1 MTITLGKRF
10 FKIFI
15 PVAAGVVLLIAAVIL
30 CNVFLFNVERDGVQ
44 YKWVRGGYSVIGYEG
59 EGGEVVIAE
68 KIGRRSVI
76 SIAEY
81 AFENEVSITGIT
93 VPASVTRIGFGA
105 FDDCMGL
112 QTLTLPFVGD
122 TAEEPEQTHIGYLF
136 GGPEKQDNDC
146 VMPRTLTNVTV
157 TGGSAL
163 GASAFASCRYLT
175 EVTLGDAIPSVGGS
189 AFENCVALT
198 SVTLGQGVTAI
209 GEAAFSGCAALP
221 AIVLPNGVTRLENAT
236 FKDCAALVDA
246 VLPEALVAIGP
257 SVFANCALL
266 ETVAIPVGVTSIDT
280 FVFRNCARLRKL
292 TLPEK
297 LARIGAFAFDGCS
310 YLRNVTF
317 EGDGEWR
324 IAGSESSFIPPDGR
338 QAALYL
344 RETYATEV
352 WRRVGD
358 KD

>member
-15 PVAAGVVLLIAAVIL
+15 PVVAGVVLLTAAAIL
-30 CNVFLFNVERDGVQ
+30 CNAFLFNVERDGVQ
-44 YKWVRGGYSVIGYEG
+44 YKWVRGGYSVVGYEG

-76 SIAEY
+76 SVAEY
-81 AFENEVSITGIT
+81 AFENEVSITAIT
-93 VPASVTRIGFGA
+93 VPTTVTRIGFGA
-105 FDDCMGL
+105 FDDCTGL

-122 TAEEPEQTHIGYLF
+122 AAKEPEQTHIGYLF

-146 VMPRTLTNVTV
+146 VMPRTLTKVNVT
-157 TGGSAL
+157 GDSAL

-175 EVTLGDAIPSVGGS
+175 EVTLGNATPSVGGS
-189 AFENCVALT
+189 AFQDCVALV
-198 SVTLGQGVTAI
+198 SVTLGEGLTAI
-209 GEAAFSGCAALP
+209 GEAAFAGCVALP
-221 AIVLPNGVTRLENAT
+221 AITLPDGVTRVENAT
-236 FKDCAALVDA
+236 FKDCAALVDVA
-246 VLPEALVAIGP
+246 LPDALVAIGP
-257 SVFANCALL
+257 SAFANCALL
-266 ETVAIPVGVTSIDT
+266 ESITIPAGVTSIDT
-280 FVFRNCARLRKL
+280 FAFRNCVRLRKL
-292 TLPEK
+292 TLPDK
-297 LARIGAFAFDGCS
+297 LARIGAFAFDGCR
-310 YLRNVTF
+310 YLRDVTF

-324 IAGSESSFIPPDGR
+324 ITGSETSFIPPDGK

-358 KD
+358 KG